1 MRLRLIPAI
10 LIIILLPIMAA
21 CGGSTD
27 SEDAMPTLMA
37 TSIAPAADG
46 DGAAQSPRGQAAPSD
61 RVPATWT
68 PRPTLAPLQATP
80 RTVGGAPQP
89 GSPEASGDTYEVMP
103 GDTLAEIA
111 EQFGVDL
118 NDLAQLNGIEDID
131 VIEVGQILQI
141 PGS

>member
-1 MRLRLIPAI
+1 
-10 LIIILLPIMAA
+10 
-21 CGGSTD
+21 
-27 SEDAMPTLMA
+27 
-37 TSIAPAADG
+37 
-46 DGAAQSPRGQAAPSD
+46 
-61 RVPATWT
+61 
-68 PRPTLAPLQATP
+68 
-80 RTVGGAPQP
+80 
-89 GSPEASGDTYEVMP
+89 MP